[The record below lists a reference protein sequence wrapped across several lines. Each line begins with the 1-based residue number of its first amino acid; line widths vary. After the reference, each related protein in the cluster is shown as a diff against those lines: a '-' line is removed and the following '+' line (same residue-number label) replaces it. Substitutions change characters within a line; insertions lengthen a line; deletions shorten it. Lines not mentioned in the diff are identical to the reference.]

1 MKIEYTVRNFILYE
15 PIESNGVEKDGDI
28 YLCETDAT
36 PSNPAPENN
45 IYIQY
50 RGDAQCTL
58 FFGDRPLEQT
68 EQIENNSAKN
78 TIPAGKYL
86 FVQGILFPED
96 EGFPVTK
103 EVEDAAEQLWL
114 DFLWKEK
121 KPASNTIYLRVLKEE
136 HGHVFQLMRAVED
149 ELES

>member
-50 RGDAQCTL
+50 RGD
-58 FFGDRPLEQT
+58 RPLLQT
-68 EQIENNSAKN
+68 EQTENNSAKI

-136 HGHVFQLMRAVED
+136 HGHVFQLMRAVE
-149 ELES
+149 EKLEA